1 MAAVEITMVKPN
13 VPGGS
18 KMLNLKNPTA
28 AAYLNGTLKPEDVIL
43 TKNGSVYVKKF
54 KCRVCH
60 YKAAWES
67 EMIRHEV
74 RVHGLESAAKKK
86 PLPRPIPNLIP
97 IQNNGSGGNEGGSPN
112 STPGKTKPSGKSP
125 VPSTVKNGLL
135 PGGLSYADMEFEK
148 PLTEKDL
155 NDIYAKS
162 CATSSLKDFA
172 SLIGADE
179 SSLKS
184 DRLKDFV
191 TLFAD
196 EKELEKLRKVPEKSP
211 AAVVTTS
218 SASAASPSVAEA
230 KPEADIPEVKKLPE
244 SFKKK
249 NATFFDRLKEKL
261 MVGAGETH
269 NLVCWCGH
277 KSKCLS
283 ESVLHQKTHS
293 DSTEKNE
300 KSIMNGPLISGAE
313 LSSTRFVVPFN
324 LESALTVTVEGGDG
338 TEAPFLVRNKYLLFK
353 SCSRSY

>member
-13 VPGGS
+13 VPGGCKS
-18 KMLNLKNPTA
+18 LNLKNPTA

-74 RVHGLESAAKKK
+74 RVHGLEAAPKKK

-97 IQNNGSGGNEGGSPN
+97 IQNNGPPKTPDGSSPPSKSASLSG
-112 STPGKTKPSGKSP
+112 TPYSEEYERT
-125 VPSTVKNGLL
+125 
-135 PGGLSYADMEFEK
+135 
-148 PLTEKDL
+148 LTEKDL
-155 NDIYAKS
+155 NDICAKS

-172 SLIGADE
+172 SLIGAEE
-179 SSLKS
+179 SFKSERMRDFMNSFSAENDAERKS
-184 DRLKDFV
+184 DRNSS
-191 TLFAD
+191 
-196 EKELEKLRKVPEKSP
+196 PEKRP
-211 AAVVTTS
+211 ASRENDGETS
-218 SASAASPSVAEA
+218 SSESP
-230 KPEADIPEVKKLPE
+230 KKLPD

-261 MVGAGETH
+261 MVGAGENG

-283 ESVLHQKTHS
+283 ESVMHQKQHS
-293 DSTEKNE
+293 ENLNDKNE
-300 KSIMNGPLISGAE
+300 KAVLNGPLISGAE
-313 LSSTRFVVPFN
+313 LSSTRCVLFVCFFF
-324 LESALTVTVEGGDG
+324 SCHRHRHRD
-338 TEAPFLVRNKYLLFK
+338 YLLKKRGFLRSQIVLK
-353 SCSRSY
+353 SNTWYFWIFENFIFIDRC